1 VFKVFEVDLDLLE
14 SKFGF
19 SELLPEL
26 NVFFTCLFEAITLNM
41 NLLEFQVH
49 LFLKF

>member
-1 VFKVFEVDLDLLE
+1 LE

-26 NVFFTCLFEAITLNM
+26 NVFFASLLEAITLNM
-41 NLLEFQVH
+41 YRLEVEGH